1 MERNPKH
8 NIIKSVAK
16 RYWEDK
22 GFHPKDL
29 PSEGVDLRIYR
40 PYFSADLQ
48 GRFESLF
55 PGCSEVYIACLTWQ
69 SRVEERIRRIIRYY
83 SGRGACLCFFV
94 AKTRFGV
101 FHRPIIG
108 ALKALAPRHCP
119 IRLIK
124 VDTRRRRVIG
134 ETSLSVTC
142 LQEPQSPDSRRG
154 IKVRGQ
160 TLFNNGKLEGRAIM
174 DNWLDTAYDPRHT
187 GEEAK

>member
-29 PSEGVDLRIYR
+29 PS
-40 PYFSADLQ
+40 Q
-48 GRFESLF
+48 GRFENLF

-94 AKTRFGV
+94 AKTRFGL
-101 FHRPIIG
+101 FHPPIIG

-160 TLFNNGKLEGRAIM
+160 TLFNNGKLEGGAIM

-187 GEEAK
+187 GEEAEVNLAQRR